1 MGERPIKVAWF
12 SYFPVEWLP
21 GVPEEVSRLP
31 RQHAASWQRV
41 LLNELEKDPGLKL
54 HIVVLRKQFPR
65 NLTFERNGVTFH
77 LIKTLGGT
85 RAPSLFWVDTI
96 LIGRVLRGVK
106 PDVVHAWGTEH
117 GAALV
122 ANRLGYPRVATVQGL
137 FTWYVREALRDWHS
151 RLVAMLEDYTFGSRA
166 TQWVT
171 TESRFSVNYLQAR
184 YPGLHVEQVE
194 HAPDPAFHAIKRVPQ
209 TAPLRFLF
217 VGALNALK
225 GADLLFRALDALQG
239 TVPFEL
245 VVVGR
250 ARTDFLNELRAMVSP
265 ALWQRIRFRQD
276 LTHLE
281 VAQELSTATMMICAS
296 RADVSPNAVKEAVVA
311 GVPVVATKVGG
322 IPDYVFPD
330 KNGLLCP
337 PNDVAALT
345 EAIRA
350 ACQHPLLGRGE
361 VKPETLDRVR
371 AYLSP
376 STMADRFVK
385 AYHRVW
391 RQSAQPQPRLNSRI
405 PG

>member
-1 MGERPIKVAWF
+1 
-12 SYFPVEWLP
+12 
-21 GVPEEVSRLP
+21 
-31 RQHAASWQRV
+31 
-41 LLNELEKDPGLKL
+41 
-54 HIVVLRKQFPR
+54 VLR
-65 NLTFERNGVTFH
+65 E
-77 LIKTLGGT
+77 
-85 RAPSLFWVDTI
+85 
-96 LIGRVLRGVK
+96 VK

-137 FTWYVREALRDWHS
+137 FTWLVREVLRDWHS

-171 TESRFSVNYLQAR
+171 TESRFSVNYLRAR
-184 YPGLHVEQVE
+184 YPGLHVEQIE
-194 HAPDPAFHAIKRVPQ
+194 HAPDWAFHAIKRVPQ
-209 TAPLRFLF
+209 TTPLRFLF

-250 ARTDFLNELRAMVSP
+250 AQTDFLNELRAMVSP

-376 STMADRFVK
+376 STMADRFVEV
-385 AYHRVW
+385 YHRVW